1 MMSQEKPMECSLP
14 PALTDEQLFSVL
26 DEEADEATLA
36 HLARCL
42 YCQERIREAAQLE
55 TTLGQALHRWDCPT
69 AQVLGD
75 YLLGLLLPE
84 AADDVVAHLA
94 ICSRCRQELQD
105 LGAVLEVEEA
115 GLKPALRPIPSSPPL
130 VKPARRPVW
139 QELVARLLP
148 QVAQPVL
155 RGEAPDLTVAEAERI
170 TFFLAQEPG
179 SDGQV
184 ILKGQLVAEDQAT
197 WIGALV
203 QVFRQADLL
212 CVTEVGEAGIF
223 RCELPVGE
231 PVRLR
236 VAAARGD
243 VVVVPEVPLGGPR
256 A

>member
-1 MMSQEKPMECSLP
+1 MECSFP

-26 DEEADEATLA
+26 DEEADEATLV

-55 TTLGQALHRWDCPT
+55 TALGQTLHRWDCPPSQ
-69 AQVLGD
+69 ALGD
-75 YLLGLLLPE
+75 YLMGMLLPE
-84 AADDVVAHLA
+84 AADDLVAHLA
-94 ICSRCRQELQD
+94 ICLRCRQELRD
-105 LGAVLEVEEA
+105 LGAVLEVEAA
-115 GLKPALRPIPSSPPL
+115 GLKPVQPALRPIPA
-130 VKPARRPVW
+130 KPARRPVW

-179 SDGQV
+179 SNGQV

-197 WIGALV
+197 WTGALV

-212 CVTEVGEAGIF
+212 LVTEVGEAGIF
-223 RCELPVGE
+223 RCELPEGG

-236 VAAARGD
+236 IAAAAGN
-243 VVVVPEVPLGGPR
+243 VVVVPEVPLGTYH